1 MGAVIDAVLRAL
13 VPRAPLARA
22 PLTGS
27 NHEDRN
33 RSTPVSEVKI
43 SAEPRTEFGKGGAR
57 RTRRAGLVPAV
68 LYGHGE
74 KPRHIALPA
83 REFAAAIRHGGMTQA
98 FNIEISDGTTAL
110 ALPKAIQRDPIRDT
124 FDHVDLLIVRRGE
137 KVTVDI
143 PVQLVGEPAR
153 NTLVISDNDRLAVLA
168 DATRLPDHL
177 KVSIEGLGAGSR
189 VTAADVKLP
198 SGVELAADPE
208 LLIASITVAPSEEQ
222 MLAEGAGEVPIEEPA
237 DEEAA
242 APEAAATAA
251 EEPAPAEA

>member
-1 MGAVIDAVLRAL
+1 M
-13 VPRAPLARA
+13 
-22 PLTGS
+22 
-27 NHEDRN
+27 
-33 RSTPVSEVKI
+33 SEVKI

-143 PVQLVGEPAR
+143 PVHLIGEPAR
-153 NTLVISDNDRLAVLA
+153 NTLVINDNDRLAVLA

-177 KVSIEGLGAGSR
+177 DVSIDGLDVGAR
-189 VTAADVKLP
+189 VTAGDVQLP
-198 SGVELAADPE
+198 TGVELAADPD
-208 LLIASITVAPSEEQ
+208 LIIASITASPTEEQ
-222 MLAEGAGEVPIEEPA
+222 MQAAGETTAPAEESTEVA
-237 DEEAA
+237 V
-242 APEAAATAA
+242 
-251 EEPAPAEA
+251 EPAPAEA